1 MRRGIGPDDTGLAG
15 SQQQRTGRPADL
27 DQPFTGMHLCRT
39 VLLHLHGVFRA
50 TNADRRHSGADLV
63 VVAVRASDE
72 AGNGAQTALEQAEE
86 AFFLAVF
93 LAGEL
98 VVVDTELTPRLQG
111 NQRTVAKT
119 HLGAAAVGRADG
131 VAITDF
137 CPLGERAFTRRT
149 DGSHPAGGKIDTG
162 STRCLGQRRVG
173 RQQGGHQQRI
183 TQTEKGMGRHVLHP
197 RVQKS

>member
-1 MRRGIGPDDTGLAG
+1 M
-15 SQQQRTGRPADL
+15 
-27 DQPFTGMHLCRT
+27 
-39 VLLHLHGVFRA
+39 
-50 TNADRRHSGADLV
+50 
-63 VVAVRASDE
+63 RASDE

-98 VVVDTELTPRLQG
+98 VVIDTELTLRLQG

-131 VAITDF
+131 VTVTDF
-137 CPLGERAFTRRT
+137 CPLGERAFPRRT

-162 STRCLGQRRVG
+162 STRCLSQCRVG